1 MTVHIYLAKKSGV
14 SPCPPVP
21 LRNARPTSAQP
32 NLRHQHTPRGVCRP
46 MGDCHAVATT
56 FWPGPALP
64 SMSALL
70 RGSRHSKVIAHC
82 HPMAAPVTMP
92 RQCSHPY
99 LQTPATGTH
108 LPCLAPPAHSN
119 DPPPQAY
126 NLPVPACLACSP
138 LHPASP
144 TSVVVVRA
152 LMPPPEPR
160 PLQAHTTVHPAIPF
174 PRPLP
179 NPMPC

>member
-14 SPCPPVP
+14 SPCHPVT
-21 LRNARPTSAQP
+21 LRNARPTSAWP

-70 RGSRHSKVIAHC
+70 QGSRHSKVIAHC

-119 DPPPQAY
+119 DTTPPANYLSMPKWPALPSIQHPQP
-126 NLPVPACLACSP
+126 LGSLISPHVTPCS
-138 LHPASP
+138 
-144 TSVVVVRA
+144 
-152 LMPPPEPR
+152 
-160 PLQAHTTVHPAIPF
+160 
-174 PRPLP
+174 
-179 NPMPC
+179 